1 MSKYDPLGQYLES
14 RSDRHI
20 AMSFAEIERI
30 VGSRLPRSKMHR
42 AWWSNNP
49 SNNVM
54 TRQWLSAG
62 YQTEQVDI
70 AGERL
75 VFTRA
80 GPRSGVPN
88 GRAPSARPSDSGQT
102 GGGPAR
108 DRLFGSMKGSLSVA
122 EGVDLTRPAEPE
134 WGRCYDDG

>member
-14 RSDRHI
+14 RSDRRI

-30 VGSRLPRSKMHR
+30 VGARLPRSKMHR

-88 GRAPSARPSDSGQT
+88 GSAPSARPTDSGQT

>member
-75 VFTRA
+75 VFSRVRA
-80 GPRSGVPN
+80 RGDAPSRS
-88 GRAPSARPSDSGQT
+88 APSAPPTDGGQT

-108 DRLFGSMKGSLSVA
+108 DRLFGCMKGSLSVA

-134 WGRCYDDG
+134 WGLCYEDG